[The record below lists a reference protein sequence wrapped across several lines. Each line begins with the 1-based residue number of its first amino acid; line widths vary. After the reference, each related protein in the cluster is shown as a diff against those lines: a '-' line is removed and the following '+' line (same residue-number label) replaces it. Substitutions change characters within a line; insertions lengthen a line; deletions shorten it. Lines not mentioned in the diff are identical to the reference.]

1 LCVLKIEIHNIIN
14 LENLMTKKISVKYF
28 CNFKEDK
35 RISMETVA
43 NNLFINLKNHKDFK
57 VSRFIPKFFNKNS
70 KFITQLW
77 NLRFNR
83 YINYPEQIKK
93 LKKEDIGHVIDHQY
107 AHLVD
112 SLNCK
117 YKLITVHDVIPLIF
131 KKKIGKNPILVKHS
145 LSYLKKFDKVIA
157 VSNNTKR
164 DILKYTD
171 CPSKKI
177 IVLHNS
183 VEKFFNQKKINKKS
197 TLKKYNIPSNSIKVL
212 IVGSSFYKN
221 HQISL
226 KVLEEL
232 KKKYNNIYFLK
243 IGNKFDFKIKK
254 NLYNSIIELP
264 KIKRE
269 EISNIYKVSDAVL
282 FPSIY
287 EGFGLPLLEAIKSGV
302 PIVCSNLKVLKEI
315 VKTKKFMAHP
325 NNFKLFSKLI
335 IKILENHKE
344 REKFIQFNLKNVKIF
359 DEKIYFKNLSKIYTN
374 LFKKTDQ

>member
-1 LCVLKIEIHNIIN
+1 MAKGDYYYSIYH
-14 LENLMTKKISVKYF
+14 
-28 CNFKEDK
+28 
-35 RISMETVA
+35 
-43 NNLFINLKNHKDFK
+43 H
-57 VSRFIPKFFNKNS
+57 
-70 KFITQLW
+70 
-77 NLRFNR
+77 
-83 YINYPEQIKK
+83 
-93 LKKEDIGHVIDHQY
+93 
-107 AHLVD
+107 
-112 SLNCK
+112 
-117 YKLITVHDVIPLIF
+117 
-131 KKKIGKNPILVKHS
+131 LVKHS

-344 REKFIQFNLKNVKIF
+344 REKFVQFNLKNVKIF
-359 DEKIYFKNLSKIYTN
+359 DEKIYICESNWSMFKLNIFFLIKLIFGFIIPFVFVVICIIRLILFIKRKNVSSQFNQTEEQQKEAKELNEDAQEEKDALEDAKEEEDALDVEGDEIDYLATYDRIIDRAPDNVDIDSLFSIY
-374 LFKKTDQ
+374 FK

>member
-1 LCVLKIEIHNIIN
+1 
-14 LENLMTKKISVKYF
+14 M
-28 CNFKEDK
+28 
-35 RISMETVA
+35 
-43 NNLFINLKNHKDFK
+43 
-57 VSRFIPKFFNKNS
+57 
-70 KFITQLW
+70 
-77 NLRFNR
+77 
-83 YINYPEQIKK
+83 
-93 LKKEDIGHVIDHQY
+93 
-107 AHLVD
+107 
-112 SLNCK
+112 
-117 YKLITVHDVIPLIF
+117 
-131 KKKIGKNPILVKHS
+131 
-145 LSYLKKFDKVIA
+145 
-157 VSNNTKR
+157 
-164 DILKYTD
+164 
-171 CPSKKI
+171 
-177 IVLHNS
+177 LHNS